1 VRHLVT
7 HGTKSCIIKTI
18 LTPLFDELAILNA
31 EIIRTGKFYGYKDQ
45 TSIVKAKGVQDDIN
59 KKRSKDKEL
68 LKLLALFEG
77 NKHGFS
83 TYGASTTGEFI
94 GGNNNP
100 NK

>member
-1 VRHLVT
+1 
-7 HGTKSCIIKTI
+7 
-18 LTPLFDELAILNA
+18 
-31 EIIRTGKFYGYKDQ
+31 
-45 TSIVKAKGVQDDIN
+45 QDDIN

-68 LKLLALFEG
+68 LELLAIEG
-77 NKHGFS
+77 NNHGFS